1 MIGTA
6 RAMPDPTQKLV
17 EDASRGDSLALDRL
31 LEHHLPGLRAYVRLR
46 SDRLLRAKE
55 SESDLV
61 QSVCREV
68 LEHMERY
75 QYQSEAGFR
84 QWLYR
89 TAERKIID
97 RFRYYNAE
105 KRSAAREVN
114 GEDLRMEDSRL
125 LEAYGILVTPSR
137 DAMAREELRRVE
149 AAFERLPADY
159 REIIVLARIVGL
171 PHAEIARQLGRT
183 PSSVRNAL
191 YRGLALL
198 SDHLAKEGA

>member
-1 MIGTA
+1 MSEPS
-6 RAMPDPTQKLV
+6 RELL
-17 EDASRGDSLALDRL
+17 ESASQGDSIALDTL
-31 LEHHLPGLRAYVRLR
+31 LERHLPGLRAYVRLR

-68 LEHMERY
+68 LEHIDRY
-75 QYQSEAGFR
+75 QYPSEAGFR

-114 GEDLRMEDSRL
+114 GEDLGLEDSRL
-125 LEAYGILVTPSR
+125 VEAYGTLFTPSR
-137 DAMAREELRRVE
+137 DAVAREELRRVE
-149 AAFERLPADY
+149 EAFERLPPDY

-171 PHAEIARQLGRT
+171 PHADIARQLSRT

-198 SDHLAKEGA
+198 SDHLAKEE

>member
-1 MIGTA
+1 MDSDEVEA
-6 RAMPDPTQKLV
+6 RG
-17 EDASRGDSLALDRL
+17 EDSLDV
-31 LEHHLPGLRAYVRLR
+31 EGMIEQHLPGLRAYVRLR

-68 LEHMERY
+68 LEHAERF
-75 QYQSEAGFR
+75 QHRSEAGFR

-105 KRSAAREVN
+105 KRSAGREVA
-114 GEDLRMEDSRL
+114 GADLGLEDSGL
-125 LEAYGILVTPSR
+125 LQAYGGLVTPSR
-137 DAMAREELRRVE
+137 DAMAREELHRVE

-171 PHAEIARQLGRT
+171 PHADIAKQLGRT
-183 PSSVRNAL
+183 PSSIRNAL

-198 SDHLAKEGA
+198 ADDLARPASP